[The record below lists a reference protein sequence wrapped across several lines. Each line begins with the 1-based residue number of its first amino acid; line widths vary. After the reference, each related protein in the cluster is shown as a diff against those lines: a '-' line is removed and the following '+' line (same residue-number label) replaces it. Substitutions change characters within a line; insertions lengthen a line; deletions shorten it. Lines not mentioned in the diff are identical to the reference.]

1 MILITGPLYSGKRT
15 FARTLPG
22 RCIADVQQLAAGCK
36 DNAELEKLAD
46 KLSAYDIVLS
56 TEVGGGVV
64 PIDPAERAARENAGR
79 FWTEL
84 LMTVLQ
90 DCGFDDTT
98 ELYDLDPQEEVL
110 LTGLLIMADWIASN
124 TEYFPLIPVEELGS
138 MEDYPARV
146 DRAWEKLALP
156 FPWEAQPG
164 IADPQEFAVRF
175 GFAPNAPKS

>member
-22 RCIADVQQLAAGCK
+22 RCITDAQQLAAGCK

-79 FWTEL
+79 LACMLATRAKCVVQMFCGIP
-84 LMTVLQ
+84 TVLK
-90 DCGFDDTT
+90 G
-98 ELYDLDPQEEVL
+98 EL
-110 LTGLLIMADWIASN
+110 
-124 TEYFPLIPVEELGS
+124 
-138 MEDYPARV
+138 
-146 DRAWEKLALP
+146 
-156 FPWEAQPG
+156 
-164 IADPQEFAVRF
+164 
-175 GFAPNAPKS
+175 PKC

>member
-64 PIDPAERAARENAGR
+64 PIDPAERAAREAARAACVVQMFCGIP
-79 FWTEL
+79 
-84 LMTVLQ
+84 TVLK
-90 DCGFDDTT
+90 G
-98 ELYDLDPQEEVL
+98 ELPEC
-110 LTGLLIMADWIASN
+110 
-124 TEYFPLIPVEELGS
+124 
-138 MEDYPARV
+138 
-146 DRAWEKLALP
+146 
-156 FPWEAQPG
+156 
-164 IADPQEFAVRF
+164 
-175 GFAPNAPKS
+175 